1 MFEND
6 LILEERLHTENF
18 KGDDQY
24 LEELYD
30 HLLLAQD
37 NGNTYQ
43 ARRFQRLIQ
52 DFQWEGLRKKLNA

>member
-6 LILEERLHTENF
+6 LILEERNHPENF
-18 KGDDQY
+18 KSDDQY

-37 NGNTYQ
+37 NGNIYQ
-43 ARRFQRLIQ
+43 TRRFQRLIQ